1 MLVGQPQTPS
11 NRSPPKLQQEWC
23 ETIDSIPVLYKFNIT
38 NNNLCMYTPSLH
50 QPPHL
55 HNLLL
60 ILIFTLFMFII
71 VAILP
76 PLDFI
81 RLANL
86 LVAIPLTFLN
96 LAGWFI
102 SLFDLFVWCCICCS
116 ISPFYFITSTWSELS
131 KIYKRQFYH
140 NNIFGIKVG
149 RICGTDVINYHVK

>member
-60 ILIFTLFMFII
+60 ILLFTLFMFII

-116 ISPFYFITSTWSELS
+116 ISPFTLSHPHGANYQKYIKGNFITTTYLEL
-131 KIYKRQFYH
+131 K
-140 NNIFGIKVG
+140 
-149 RICGTDVINYHVK
+149 